1 MRSSIFFALI
11 NKNLPK
17 SSIGIDQPFFWGN
30 FSFILLFA
38 VTGFPEFPGFSGFSC
53 YSCFSAS
60 LVSSSSCFFCFSCS
74 FCSFCFPTLPAS
86 FSPFA
91 FQLFLLLLLLLF
103 LLLFSRL
110 CQGCSCAQNTEER
123 LINSFFADLSVMN
136 GIQDSLPGRM
146 KISGHEENI
155 YACLKG
161 GHFSL

>member
-17 SSIGIDQPFFWGN
+17 SSIGIDQPFFWGD

-38 VTGFPEFPGFSGFSC
+38 VTGFPEFPGFPGFTGFSG
-53 YSCFSAS
+53 YSCFPAS
-60 LVSSSSCFFCFSCS
+60 L
-74 FCSFCFPTLPAS
+74 AS
-86 FSPFA
+86 FA
-91 FQLFLLLLLLLF
+91 FLRFLLLLLLLF

-146 KISGHEENI
+146 KISGHQE
-155 YACLKG
+155 YVYTCLKG
-161 GHFSL
+161 GHCSL